1 MKEYEYSFNVSS
13 IKPYIDY
20 CIKNKYIKTSE
31 TKENRIVYESIYNNN
46 LIARITNVLSNNN
59 EIIVDAKNITSNK
72 NVLKISKESLPLK
85 IKEEDISSIKSLLEV
100 SGFQE
105 KANNIRTRYVYEL
118 NNVKFEIDEYEKP
131 KMSVVAIE
139 GKKEEVDKI
148 YNELL
153 DRVKE
158 EVK

>member
-20 CIKNKYIKTSE
+20 CTKNKYIKTSE
-31 TKENRIVYESIYNNN
+31 TKENRIVYENIYNNN
-46 LIARITNVLSNNN
+46 LIARITNDLSNNN

-105 KANNIRTRYVYEL
+105 KVNNIRTRYVYEL

-153 DRVKE
+153 DKVKE